1 MFKIFL
7 RDNGG
12 MLTASVPQKNT
23 AEHLGLVLALH
34 CKQEMEEST
43 AVWISEPMFGR
54 KEYITSDYVDFFQSV
69 YIFSTK
75 VILFI

>member
-12 MLTASVPQKNT
+12 MLIASVPQKNT
-23 AEHLGLVLALH
+23 AEHLGLGRALH
-34 CKQEMEEST
+34 CKQEIQEST
-43 AVWISEPMFGR
+43 AVWLSKPIFGR
-54 KEYITSDYVDFFQSV
+54 KEYITSHYVNFFQSV
-69 YIFSTK
+69 YIFSTE